1 MSNEIIINKMTTII
15 KELINEIWIYESRE
29 AQENFSS
36 FLSSGIVE
44 TMEIDE
50 IAKSEARNSSL
61 IAINLI
67 PAEEVW
73 DLSDGKTE

>member
-1 MSNEIIINKMTTII
+1 MTTII

>member
-15 KELINEIWIYESRE
+15 KELINEIWIYESKE

-36 FLSSGIVE
+36 FLSSGIIE
-44 TMEIDE
+44 TMEIEE
-50 IAKSEARNSSL
+50 IAKSETRSSSL
-61 IAINLI
+61 VAINLI

-73 DLSDGKTE
+73 DISDGKTE

>member
-1 MSNEIIINKMTTII
+1 MTTII

-67 PAEEVW
+67 PAEEV
-73 DLSDGKTE
+73 